1 MAITRRNVLTAAG
14 AGAAAI
20 AGAGAAGYVAE
31 TREKPEPQ
39 DPPATD
45 KEGHLVWR
53 NWSGIQHSYPELRMA
68 PTSEDQLAE
77 MLKSA
82 PAPIRAVGAGHSFMP
97 LVPTDGTLL
106 TLDEISGVVSVD
118 GDEAVVRAGTRLGD
132 LGPALAARGRAMANL
147 PDINKQS
154 LGGALGT
161 ATHGTGQRLRAIH
174 GDVTALRLVTANGDI
189 VDCSATNNPDLF
201 NAARV
206 SLGSLGIITQATL
219 KTVPARRIHRRVWLE
234 QFDEALDKAEER
246 WKTHR
251 NFEFYAVPFTGLC
264 ANIANDETDE
274 PARPSG
280 PETDSD
286 FLSVLKG
293 LRNLLGFSTTLRKAA
308 AETLLS
314 AYASEPEEAIDDGWK
329 LLSTD
334 RPVRFNEMEFHL
346 PAENQLAALREV
358 VAVIEAKRPDVFFP
372 IELRRIAPDD
382 AWLSPFQGGLHGSI
396 AVHAYYKDDY
406 DFFFTLI
413 QTILRKHGG
422 RPHWGKLNSLKAA
435 DFAALYPRWNDFH
448 ELRMSLDPQE
458 RLLNPYLKKILAS

>member
-1 MAITRRNVLTAAG
+1 MSVSRRTLLTAAG
-14 AGAAAI
+14 AGAVI
-20 AGAGAAGYVAE
+20 AGTGAAGYVAA
-31 TREKPEPQ
+31 TREKPEPAA
-39 DPPATD
+39 PPATD
-45 KEGHLVWR
+45 ADGHLVWR
-53 NWSGIQHSYPELRMA
+53 NWSGIQHSYPQMRFA
-68 PTSEDQLAE
+68 PTGEDQLAQ
-77 MLKSA
+77 MLKSV

-106 TLDEISGVVSVD
+106 TLDEISGLVSVE

-132 LGPALAARGRAMANL
+132 LGPALAAKGRAMANL

-161 ATHGTGQRLRAIH
+161 ATHGTGARLRAIH
-174 GDVTALRLVTANGDI
+174 GDVTTLRIVTANGDI
-189 VDCSATNNPDLF
+189 MECSAANNPDLF

-206 SLGSLGIITQATL
+206 SLGSMGIITQVTL
-219 KTVPARRIHRRVWLE
+219 KTVTAKRVHRRVWLE
-234 QFDEALDKAEER
+234 TFEETLDRAETR

-264 ANIANDETDE
+264 ANITHDETDK
-274 PARPSG
+274 PARARG
-280 PETDSD
+280 AETDSG
-286 FLSVLKG
+286 FLDVLKG

-314 AYASEPEEAIDDGWK
+314 AYGAEPEEAIDDGWK

-334 RPVRFNEMEFHL
+334 RPVRFNEMEYHL
-346 PAENQLAALREV
+346 PAETQFNALREV
-358 VAVIEAKRPDVFFP
+358 VAVIEAHRPDVFFP

-382 AWLSPFQGGLHGSI
+382 AWLSPFQGGVRGSL

-413 QTILRKHGG
+413 EPILRRHGG

-435 DFAALYPRWNDFH
+435 DFASLYPRWNDFH
-448 ELRMSLDPQE
+448 ALRKSLDPDD
-458 RLLNPYLKKILAS
+458 RLLNPYLKGLLAG